1 MIFLIIGDLKKKTF
15 WIVTLSKKNHFS
27 KSYTKI
33 LFPSSFLSS
42 LYQIQFNGKDHIC
55 FSGSTVFPKICRH
68 HAFGE
73 TYYRHYSS
81 SNLFLVNSFLFKGS
95 LILACHSL
103 EHVDKKENR
112 NADTLRFLLMT
123 LKLWKTKLVVCL
135 FSQKPDQELRFFV
148 FFFLLWFVQRVRI
161 DPKREP
167 TFPPAG
173 SFASFDCA
181 QPQAIPVFSQFGLP
195 CILWWGRDEEKDD
208 KNYYFSFIEDWYWP
222 SPILINRP

>member
-1 MIFLIIGDLKKKTF
+1 MIFLIIGDLKKN
-15 WIVTLSKKNHFS
+15 ILNSYSIKKNHFS

-55 FSGSTVFPKICRH
+55 FRGSTVFPKICRH

-73 TYYRHYSS
+73 AYYRHYSS
-81 SNLFLVNSFLFKGS
+81 SNLFLVNSFLFEGS

-112 NADTLRFLLMT
+112 KADTLVFLSMT
-123 LKLWKTKLVVCL
+123 LKLWKTKLVFCL
-135 FSQKPDQELRFFV
+135 FSQKPNQELR

-173 SFASFDCA
+173 SSASFDCA
-181 QPQAIPVFSQFGLP
+181 QPQAVPVFSQFGLP
-195 CILWWGRDEEKDD
+195 CILRWGRDEGKDD
-208 KNYYFSFIEDWYWP
+208 KNYYFSFIEDWYWS
-222 SPILINRP
+222 SPILINWP